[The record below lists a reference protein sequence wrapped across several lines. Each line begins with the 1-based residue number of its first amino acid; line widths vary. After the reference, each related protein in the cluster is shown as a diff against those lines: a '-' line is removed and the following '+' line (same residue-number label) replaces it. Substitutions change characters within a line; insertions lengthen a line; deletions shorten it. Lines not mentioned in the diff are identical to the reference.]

1 MKKLR
6 KLASLFL
13 FFTCF
18 LLTSCGEEDIEST
31 IENVIPNLY
40 VTLAQLG
47 AFIVMVVIVI
57 VFGYKPIKKKL
68 DQRKHHVESNI
79 MESQQRVQDAKN
91 QQDIADANIKASRVQ
106 AQQIV
111 EAARKQAEEESKQKA
126 EETEKELQIQREN
139 NAKELKR
146 QKEEMERE
154 LNDQAVEAAVETSK
168 QILGRE
174 LTREDNDKIIDEY
187 LSKDDPSD
195 EGEAK

>member
-6 KLASLFL
+6 RLAFSFL
-13 FFTCF
+13 FFAC
-18 LLTSCGEEDIEST
+18 LVLTSCGEDDIAET
-31 IENVIPNLY
+31 VENTIPNLY

-79 MESQQRVQDAKN
+79 MEAQQRVQDAKY
-91 QQDIADANIKASRVQ
+91 QQDVADANVKASRVQ

-111 EAARKQAEEESKQKA
+111 EAARKQAEEESRQKQ
-126 EETEKELQIQREN
+126 EETEKELQLQREN
-139 NAKELKR
+139 NAKEMKR
-146 QKEEMERE
+146 QKEEMERQ
-154 LNDQAVEAAVETSK
+154 LNAEAIGAAVDISK

-174 LTREDNDKIIDEY
+174 LTKDDNDKIIDEF
-187 LSKDDPSD
+187 LDSDDD
-195 EGEAK
+195 KGEDK